1 MISTYFICKAFEYFV
16 PSGFKLLRFMYNEVF
31 AVKDM
36 FIINK
41 KVFWI
46 LKMSY
51 EFGYVGFDFSK
62 IGNFRIWNFPGLMV

>member
-1 MISTYFICKAFEYFV
+1 
-16 PSGFKLLRFMYNEVF
+16 MYNEVF
-31 AVKDM
+31 VVKYM

-62 IGNFRIWNFPGLMV
+62 IGNFWIWNFPGLMV